1 MVHVNHEVTNGT
13 SAANGNGQP
22 NGTAKGKPNN
32 DETTTNGYV
41 NGNSESH

>member
-1 MVHVNHEVTNGT
+1 MVHVNHEATNGT

-22 NGTAKGKPNN
+22 NGKPNN
-32 DETTTNGYV
+32 DETATNGYV